1 MTTDLSRSEIRKD
14 PSVTFGEVSTR
25 SQRQLMHLPR
35 CQVPRSATR
44 MGTWPDGSALKEGR
58 PGVGDPVGR
67 HRRQPRIRELE
78 AANWGLEALYEDA
91 EKPGGHVPV
100 MLDRVLELLAPA
112 FAGPDPVVVDANL
125 GLGGHAEALLAAHP
139 SLHLV
144 GIDRDP
150 TAIERSTARLA
161 PYAERVTIVRAVSDE
176 LAGILRDIGRPEVN
190 GALFDLGVSSPQLDE
205 AERGFAYSY
214 DAPLDMRM
222 DRDQELT
229 AEQVVNTYS
238 VAELTRI
245 LRDYGEERFA
255 SRIAGLIAKERFK
268 EPITSTKRL
277 ADLVRQAIPAAT
289 RRTGG
294 NPAKRTFQALRIEVN
309 EELTALERALPAAL
323 DALALGGRVVVLAYH
338 SLEDRL
344 TKQVLVA
351 RTRDTGP
358 PGLPVPLEEHQP
370 RFRLLTRGA
379 ELPDDDEVARNPRAT
394 SARLRA
400 AERIR
405 QG

>member
-1 MTTDLSRSEIRKD
+1 
-14 PSVTFGEVSTR
+14 
-25 SQRQLMHLPR
+25 
-35 CQVPRSATR
+35 
-44 MGTWPDGSALKEGR
+44 
-58 PGVGDPVGR
+58 
-67 HRRQPRIRELE
+67 
-78 AANWGLEALYEDA
+78 
-91 EKPGGHVPV
+91 

-112 FAGPDPVVVDANL
+112 LTGPEPVAVDANL

-150 TAIERSTARLA
+150 TAIARSTARLA
-161 PYAERVTIVRAVSDE
+161 PYADRITLVRAVSDE
-176 LAGILRDIGRPEVN
+176 LADVLHDAGRPRIDA
-190 GALFDLGVSSPQLDE
+190 ALFDLGVSSPQLDE

-229 AEQVVNTYS
+229 AERVVNTYP
-238 VAELTRI
+238 VADLIRI

-255 SRIAGLIAKERFK
+255 ARVANLIVKERAK
-268 EPITSTKRL
+268 DPITSTKRL
-277 ADLVRQAIPAAT
+277 ADLVRAAIPAAT

-309 EELTALERALPAAL
+309 GELTALERALPAAL
-323 DALALGGRVVVLAYH
+323 GALALGGRVVVLAYH

-344 TKQVLVA
+344 TKRVLAA
-351 RTRDTGP
+351 RTKDTSP
-358 PGLPVPLEEHQP
+358 PGLPVPLEAHQP

-379 ELPDDDEVARNPRAT
+379 ELPDDEEVARNPRAA

-405 QG
+405 EG